1 MVVHSSAWKLLLAAG
16 LAALIVA
23 SVLAKAPHRG
33 LGSSDPRRL
42 VLASMAL
49 YALGT
54 AAWITGHLR
63 AAAVLYGIG
72 IGASSLGAWLSR
84 IGEGGDDGLYAPATE
99 PSDGPADPGG
109 HPPFDWESLE
119 RGLLDYSARSRE
131 PVAGR

>member
-1 MVVHSSAWKLLLAAG
+1 MVVHSSGWKLLVAAG

-23 SVLAKAPHRG
+23 SVLATAPRWG
-33 LGSSDPRRL
+33 RGSSDPRRL
-42 VLASMAL
+42 VLASLAL

-84 IGEGGDDGLYAPATE
+84 IRDGGEGLHAPATE
-99 PSDGPADPGG
+99 PSGGPADPSGDS
-109 HPPFDWESLE
+109 PFDWESFE
-119 RGLLDYSARSRE
+119 RELLDYTARSRE
-131 PVAGR
+131 PVARR